1 MADTDEAIENV
12 KKAISANPI
21 SVEHLTEL
29 SNLLNDKYVSTGML
43 MDLDVS
49 ILVAKQAIDAIIDDD
64 AELADCS
71 NTLSYRLQDRFMVTE
86 DNEDLEEAIRM
97 SRKAVELTGSGNA
110 KYLSNLAASLKTRFS
125 VTGDLKDMKDGIVLA
140 KEAVT
145 VTASDGPELPKWL
158 NNLGNHL
165 SNRHLVTGSLEDLEE
180 AITLSRRAA
189 ASTSDGKLR
198 ALFLNNLSAKLDLKA
213 EATGIS
219 STYDEAIELAKEA
232 ITLTPDSHPD
242 QAKWLNN
249 LATHLLEK
257 FDRSWDLNDLQDAIN
272 TASRAADLTPN
283 GPMKALY
290 LDAVADGLNR
300 KYDKTGQLAD
310 LEEAIRMTEM
320 ALEMLPSHH
329 SKRPQI
335 LSTLSDLFSNRY
347 LRKEN
352 IQDLNRAIELSREAA
367 DAKSDNHPYKAIYL
381 DRLAT
386 QLNLRSSISRT
397 DPHLWKDLEESI
409 LLERKAIAITT
420 NNSPTWS
427 FKNNLQ
433 AILVIKYGMTKDQAI
448 LDECTRL
455 QREALDEVPEGHQ
468 YRAEMLTSLGY
479 RLRDSANESSNLRK
493 ASECFLEALQNTN
506 APTISRVRA
515 GSALLQ
521 CCPDKQNAY
530 HAAQAII
537 GLLPQLITRSH
548 ETSDK
553 QHAASSRAG
562 MTCSAAAA
570 ALQAD
575 RPVFEALQVL
585 ELGRGVLAKY
595 SEEMLLGPLQLG
607 QLSAEQAKAYLHL
620 RDELKGSNVTVLS
633 DMGASFQSHVS
644 GLKKRYDLA
653 KELEELILEI
663 RKLPGFEDLWTAPT
677 EAEMF
682 DTAKDGPIVVIN
694 VSRARCDAL
703 LIEKHQMRSLALPNI
718 TNDLYQFARAGD
730 FGSSK
735 VLEWL
740 WDNITQPV
748 LDALGYSRPPGQGA
762 WPRIWWIPTALLT
775 LFPLHAAGYHQKE
788 SYETVLDTVVSS
800 YSSSIRAIIR
810 GRQKDLSSSFS
821 STAVPRA
828 MLVGMQHTPESGSL
842 PYANM
847 EIDIVQKLC
856 ESAGLKTVQ
865 PRPCKEE
872 VSKCLLDC
880 TIFHFAGH
888 GYTDE
893 NDPSNSHLRLE
904 DWKEDPFR
912 VADLQRMNLREH
924 APFLAYLSACG
935 TGQMKRYNLVDESIH
950 LISAYQLAGFRHVI
964 GTLWKVS
971 DQCCVDIARTTY
983 GSMRDSGLSDE
994 SVSWGLHRASRELR
1008 DKWVE
1013 GRKQGGGSSARRG
1026 SVSKGDSTDGVGG
1039 KKNCKDENERD
1050 IVSVEEEPEVGEQLQ
1065 WAPYVHFGV

>member
-1 MADTDEAIENV
+1 MADTDDAIENA
-12 KKAISANPI
+12 KRAISDNPLDP
-21 SVEHLTEL
+21 ECLKL
-29 SNLLNDKYVSTGML
+29 LADLLNERYVDTGML
-43 MDLDVS
+43 VDLDAS
-49 ILVAKQAIDAIIDDD
+49 ILVTKQAIDTITDGD
-64 AELADCS
+64 AELASCFNS
-71 NTLSYRLQDRFMVTE
+71 LSYRLQDRFMMTE
-86 DNEDLEEAIRM
+86 DNGDLEEAIRL
-97 SRKAVELTGSGNA
+97 SRKAVELTASDNA
-110 KYLSNLAASLKTRFS
+110 RYLSNLAASLKTRFS
-125 VTGDLKDMKDGIVLA
+125 VTGDLKDMEGGIALA
-140 KEAVT
+140 KQAVS
-145 VTASDGPELPKWL
+145 VTASDDPELPKWL

-180 AITLSRRAA
+180 AIALSRCAV
-189 ASTSDGKLR
+189 ASSSDATIR
-198 ALFLNNLSAKLDLKA
+198 ALFLNNLSAKIDLKA
-213 EATGIS
+213 EASGQLN
-219 STYDEAIELAKEA
+219 TYDEAIEWAKEA
-232 ITLTPDSHPD
+232 ISLTPDDHND
-242 QAKWLNN
+242 QAKWLGN
-249 LATHLLEK
+249 LATHLLER
-257 FDRSWDLNDLQDAIN
+257 FDRSWDLNDLQEAIN
-272 TASRAADLTPN
+272 TASKAADLTSN
-283 GPMKALY
+283 GPTKALY

-300 KYDKTGQLAD
+300 KYDKMGRLAD
-310 LEEAIRMTEM
+310 LEEGIRMTEM
-320 ALEMLPSHH
+320 ALEMLPRHH

-347 LRKEN
+347 LRKEMTK
-352 IQDLNRAIELSREAA
+352 DLDRAIELSREAA

-381 DRLAT
+381 DRLAM

-409 LLERKAIAITT
+409 QLERRAIAITVD
-420 NNSPTWS
+420 NRPTWS

-433 AILVIKYGMTKDQAI
+433 AMLVIKYGMTTDQTI
-448 LDECTRL
+448 LDECTQL
-455 QREALDEVPEGHQ
+455 QKEALDEVPKDHQ
-468 YRAEMLTSLGY
+468 YHAEMLTSLGY
-479 RLRDSANESSNLRK
+479 RLRDSAKNDPDLEK

-506 APTISRVRA
+506 APPISRVRA

-521 CCPDKQNAY
+521 CCPDKQKAY
-530 HAAQAII
+530 RAAQVII

-553 QHAASSRAG
+553 QHAAGSRAG
-562 MTCSAAAA
+562 MACSAAAA

-595 SEEMLLGPLQLG
+595 SEEMLLGPLQMG
-607 QLSAEQAKAYLHL
+607 QLPAEQAKVYKHL
-620 RDELKGSNVTVLS
+620 RDELKGSATPVLPE
-633 DMGASFQSHVS
+633 MGSSFQKHVS
-644 GLKKRYDLA
+644 GLNERYDLA
-653 KELEELILEI
+653 KELEDLIGEI

-677 EAEMF
+677 EAE
-682 DTAKDGPIVVIN
+682 TLEAAKYGPIVVIN

-735 VLEWL
+735 VLEWM
-740 WDNITQPV
+740 WDNITKPV
-748 LDALGYSRPPGQGA
+748 LDTLGYSRPPKEGT
-762 WPRIWWIPTALLT
+762 WPRVWWIPTALLT
-775 LFPLHAAGYHQKE
+775 LFPLHAAGYHRKE
-788 SYETVLDTVVSS
+788 SSETVLDRVVSS

-810 GRQKDLSSSFS
+810 GRQKELSSSFS
-821 STAVPRA
+821 SKAVPRA
-828 MLVGMQHTPESGSL
+828 LLVGMQHTPESGSL
-842 PYANM
+842 PYANK

-856 ESAGLKTVQ
+856 ESAGLETVR
-865 PRPCKEE
+865 PRPRKEDVFE
-872 VSKCLLDC
+872 QLLDC
-880 TIFHFAGH
+880 KIFHFAGH

-904 DWKEDPFR
+904 DWQEDPFR
-912 VADLQRMNLREH
+912 VADLQQMNLREH

-983 GSMRDSGLSDE
+983 ETMRDLGLSDE
-994 SVSWGLHRASRELR
+994 SVSWGVHQASRELR
-1008 DKWVE
+1008 DKWIKTQ
-1013 GRKQGGGSSARRG
+1013 KQG
-1026 SVSKGDSTDGVGG
+1026 SVSSTSRDSGSTNDSTDGVRG
-1039 KKNCKDENERD
+1039 KENCEDENERD

>member
-1 MADTDEAIENV
+1 MADIDEAIKYV
-12 KKAISANPI
+12 KKAIGTNPTN
-21 SVEHLTEL
+21 VENLEQL
-29 SNLLNDKYVSTGML
+29 GNLLNDRYLSTGML
-43 MDLDVS
+43 VDLDASV
-49 ILVAKQAIDAIIDDD
+49 LATKQAIDAITDDG

-71 NTLSYRLQDRFMVTE
+71 NTLCYRLQDRFMVTE
-86 DNEDLEEAIRM
+86 DDADLEEAIQF
-97 SRKAVELTGSGNA
+97 SQKAVELTSACNA
-110 KYLSNLAASLKTRFS
+110 RYLSNLAASLKIRFS
-125 VTGDLKDMKDGIVLA
+125 VTGELKDLEDGIVLA
-140 KEAVT
+140 KQAVS
-145 VTASDGPELPKWL
+145 VTESDDPELPKWL

-165 SNRHLVTGSLEDLEE
+165 SNKHLITGSLEDLEE
-180 AITLSRRAA
+180 AIKLSRRAA
-189 ASTSDGKLR
+189 ASTSDATMR

-213 EATGIS
+213 EVTGNS
-219 STYDEAIELAKEA
+219 NTYEEAIELAKEA
-232 ITLTPDSHPD
+232 LTLTPDGHPD

-249 LATHLLEK
+249 LATHLIEK
-257 FDRSWDLNDLQDAIN
+257 FDRSWDLNNLQDAIN
-272 TASRAADLTPN
+272 AASQAADLTPN
-283 GPMKALY
+283 GPTKALY
-290 LDAVADGLNR
+290 LDTVADALNR
-300 KYDKTGQLAD
+300 KYDKMGLLTD

-347 LRKEN
+347 LRKEM
-352 IQDLNRAIELSREAA
+352 IGDLDRAIELSREAA
-367 DAKSDNHPYKAIYL
+367 DAKSDNHPYKAIYI
-381 DRLAT
+381 DRLAM
-386 QLNLRSSISRT
+386 QLNLRSSISWV

-409 LLERKAIAITT
+409 QLERKAIAITE
-420 NNSPTWS
+420 NNRPTWS

-433 AILVIKYGMTKDQAI
+433 AMLVIKYGLTKDQAI
-448 LDECTRL
+448 LDDCTQL
-455 QREALDEVPEGHQ
+455 QREALEEIPEGHQ

-479 RLRDSANESSNLRK
+479 RLRDGAKNDSDLEK
-493 ASECFLEALQNTN
+493 ASEYFLEALQNTN
-506 APTISRVRA
+506 APAISRVRA

-521 CCPDKQNAY
+521 CCPDKKKAY
-530 HAAQAII
+530 RAAQVIM

-553 QHAASSRAG
+553 QHAAGSRAG
-562 MTCSAAAA
+562 MTCSAVAA

-575 RPVFEALQVL
+575 RSVFEALQVL

-607 QLSAEQAKAYLHL
+607 HLSPQQAKTYIHL
-620 RDELKGSNVTVLS
+620 RDELKFPNTPSQGNSLLGHVTQLNKRC
-633 DMGASFQSHVS
+633 DMAT
-644 GLKKRYDLA
+644 
-653 KELEELILEI
+653 ELEELIVEI
-663 RKLPGFEDLWTAPT
+663 RKLPGFEDLWTALT
-677 EAEMF
+677 EAE
-682 DTAKDGPIVVIN
+682 TLEAAERGTIVVIN

-718 TNDLYQFARAGD
+718 TNDLYEFARTGD
-730 FGSSK
+730 FGSLK
-735 VLEWL
+735 VLEWM

-748 LDALGYSRPPGQGA
+748 LDTLGYYQVPEEDA
-762 WPRIWWIPTALLT
+762 WPHVWWIPTALLT
-775 LFPLHAAGYHQKE
+775 LFPLHAAGYHRKE
-788 SYETVLDTVVSS
+788 SYETVLDRVVSS
-800 YSSSIRAIIR
+800 YASSIRAIIR

-828 MLVGMQHTPESGSL
+828 LLVGMQKTPESGAL
-842 PYANM
+842 PFANK

-856 ESAGLKTVQ
+856 QSAGLETVR
-865 PRPCKEE
+865 PRPRKEE
-872 VSKCLLDC
+872 VSEHLLDC
-880 TIFHFAGH
+880 KMFHFAGH

-971 DQCCVDIARTTY
+971 DQCCVDVAKTTY
-983 GSMRDSGLSDE
+983 ESMRGSGLSDE
-994 SVSWGLHRASRELR
+994 GVSWGLHRASRELR
-1008 DKWVE
+1008 DKWVKE
-1013 GRKQGGGSSARRG
+1013 QKQGRSSLTRG
-1026 SVSKGDSTDGVGG
+1026 VPVLGNGNGHSVTFKKYCQDEKG
-1039 KKNCKDENERD
+1039 RD